1 MEDNVFKKS
10 VRAGRRTYFFDVRQ
24 MRDGQM
30 YISLTES
37 KRTRHED
44 GSVSYEKHKIFLY
57 NEDFIK
63 FTEALNE
70 AMSFVRANNPTP
82 VEEMY
87 PAAGDA
93 DYPAEG

>member
-24 MRDGQM
+24 MRDGQL
-30 YISLTES
+30 YISMTES

-44 GSVSYEKHKIFLY
+44 GSVSFEKHKIFLY

-63 FTEALNE
+63 FSEALNE
-70 AMSFVRANNPTP
+70 AIGFVRQNNPTP
-82 VEEMY
+82 VEEFY
-87 PAAGDA
+87 NSNQDGNSDT
-93 DYPAEG
+93 DY